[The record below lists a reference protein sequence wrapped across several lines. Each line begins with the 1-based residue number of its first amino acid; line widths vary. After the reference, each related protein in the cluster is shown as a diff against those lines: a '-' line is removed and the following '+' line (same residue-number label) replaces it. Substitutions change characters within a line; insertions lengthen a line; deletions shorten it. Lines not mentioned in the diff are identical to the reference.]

1 MHKWLLIFLPIVA
14 NAQVGAISELN
25 GIGEVLRQ
33 GSDDSLEAQLQLG
46 IASMDNIRT
55 GNGRLSVRFLD
66 DSVVSLTER
75 SSIVIDEYVFDP
87 DPSQSRLALNMAS
100 GTARFLTGALGRI
113 NKENVSI
120 RTPVASIA
128 IRGTEFTTHVSEIGE
143 TMVIL
148 LPDENGESS
157 GEIVVTSMAG
167 EVVMN
172 EPWQAT
178 AVTVAESPPTPP
190 VILQNMTMTF
200 LNNLLIVSP
209 PDEIQEAVDEQSG
222 TASNLLDV
230 DLLEEDALEDN
241 EIDEDELEDEIGR
254 LDIDLLAA
262 DFLTDLLDTLQVSA
276 TKKDAAASELDGVK
290 LEGILAGF
298 DPSVQVYTF
307 TEGEALF
314 LVRQVENTVDLELD
328 KNASYSVD
336 ILTAGTK
343 IGVEIN
349 GGGDN
354 VIQINQSP

>member
-1 MHKWLLIFLPIVA
+1 MHKWLLVLFPFAA
-14 NAQVGAISELN
+14 NAQVGAISELR
-25 GIGEVLRQ
+25 GIGEILRQ
-33 GSDDSLEAQLQLG
+33 GTDNSLVAELQLG

-75 SSIVIDEYVFDP
+75 SSIVVNEYIFDP
-87 DPSQSRLALNMAS
+87 DPSRSRLALNMAS

-113 NKENVSI
+113 NRENIEIS
-120 RTPVASIA
+120 TPVASIA
-128 IRGTEFTTHVSEIGE
+128 IRGTNLLTSVSEIGE

-178 AVTVAESPPTPP
+178 AITVSESPPTLP

-200 LNNLLIVSP
+200 LNNLLIVNP

-222 TASNLLDV
+222 TASNILDV
-230 DLLEEDALEDN
+230 DLLEEDAL
-241 EIDEDELEDEIGR
+241 DEDPLDEDALEDEIGR

-262 DFLTDLLDTLQVSA
+262 DFLTDLLIQVSA
-276 TKKDAAASELDGVK
+276 SGKDAKVSELDGVQIA
-290 LEGILAGF
+290 GIVPGF
-298 DPSVQVYTF
+298 DPQAQVYSF
-307 TEGEALF
+307 VEGEALF
-314 LVRQVENTVDLELD
+314 LVRQVENTIDLELD
-328 KNASYSVD
+328 KGASYSVD

-354 VIQINQSP
+354 VIQIVQSP